1 VTMPAWPPAV
11 IDQLRV
17 LHAERDPDAPTKPR
31 WSMSIIGTMLSAMP
45 EADRFYGKNHV
56 VGACH
61 RLRLDLR
68 QPSTG
73 RRKKQPSPY
82 APKAAP
88 PKVGLP
94 RVHVRKVPPPPVML
108 HPAWAPPAL
117 LRLTWTAPL
126 LLTWTEPVIIEAP
139 APIVPPWEDIPAPQ
153 PVQPSIPVPP
163 PPPPPPSP
171 QPRMVE
177 EQRVHMVPPVPRAA
191 PELRQRRSDGLVPAP
206 APTDNVVPIRKI
218 GCQFPIGHPRT
229 AGFRFCGEKTW
240 SCDDPIE
247 SAVYCAEHFRFC
259 HQMNPE
265 RERLRRERQLRRA

>member
-1 VTMPAWPPAV
+1 MPAWPPAV

-88 PKVGLP
+88 PKVGL
-94 RVHVRKVPPPPVML
+94 
-108 HPAWAPPAL
+108 
-117 LRLTWTAPL
+117 
-126 LLTWTEPVIIEAP
+126 IEAP